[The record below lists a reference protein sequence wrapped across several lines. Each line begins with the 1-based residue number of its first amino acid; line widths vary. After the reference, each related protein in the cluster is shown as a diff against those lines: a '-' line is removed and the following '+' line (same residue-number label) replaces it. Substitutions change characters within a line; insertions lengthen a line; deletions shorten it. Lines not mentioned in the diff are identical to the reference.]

1 MIIWFGIMYYALS
14 SDPNEAL
21 DICVSG
27 ILFDV
32 IRGLVRRIGSALDN
46 DTIEVVDELPPE
58 HRARGEAGDE
68 YSTSAQGTRHGR
80 HHIHPQGI
88 AFCWAKD
95 AGKRN
100 ASLSADRGNSTA
112 SSIMTAPAASCT
124 GPARLSWASPS
135 SALLL

>member
-68 YSTSAQGTRHGR
+68 NSAFAQGARHGR

-88 AFCWAKD
+88 AFAEQ
-95 AGKRN
+95 RTRE
-100 ASLSADRGNSTA
+100 RGTLRCQPIEA
-112 SSIMTAPAASCT
+112 ILR
-124 GPARLSWASPS
+124 RLR
-135 SALLL
+135 L